1 MRERRQ
7 ARDESRAT
15 PDGRDV
21 LVIVFRSCAP
31 LFMSVMDYAIYNH
44 AVPSR
49 RSSIAMLLIVAG
61 ATVYT
66 IIDRVEFR
74 PPARAPLIHRVAP

>member
-1 MRERRQ
+1 
-7 ARDESRAT
+7 
-15 PDGRDV
+15 
-21 LVIVFRSCAP
+21 
-31 LFMSVMDYAIYNH
+31 MSVMDYAIYNH

>member
-7 ARDESRAT
+7 ARESHPT

-61 ATVYT
+61 ATVY
-66 IIDRVEFR
+66 R
-74 PPARAPLIHRVAP
+74 PPSTALNSDRQPERL